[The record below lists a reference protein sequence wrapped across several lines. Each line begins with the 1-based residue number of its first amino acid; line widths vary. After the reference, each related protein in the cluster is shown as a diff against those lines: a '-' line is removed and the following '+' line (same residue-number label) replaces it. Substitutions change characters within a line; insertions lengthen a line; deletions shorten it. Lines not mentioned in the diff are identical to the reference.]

1 MSNAG
6 FIAVIPARYGSSRLP
21 GKPLKDIAG
30 KPMIEWVYRQTLGS
44 GASEVI
50 VRPTT
55 SASPRRAA
63 RSVRR
68 SSSRRP
74 CTRAAR
80 TGSPSS
86 RGASSGTTS
95 RSS

>member
-1 MSNAG
+1 VSAAG

-50 VRPTT
+50 VATDDDRIADACRKFGAPVELT
-55 SASPRRAA
+55 SADHP
-63 RSVRR
+63 
-68 SSSRRP
+68 
-74 CTRAAR
+74 
-80 TGSPSS
+80 
-86 RGASSGTTS
+86 SGT
-95 RSS
+95 SSL